1 MERRDFL
8 KKTSTA
14 AAMGTLI
21 KPDILRQ
28 PTHSDKGENLFD
40 ISVAQWTLNKKLF
53 KKEIDNLD
61 FASISKNELGIDAVE
76 YVNQFFRDKAEDK
89 EYLKEMK
96 MRADDNG
103 VKSVLIM
110 VDGEGAIGS
119 PDEATRIQAAANHH
133 KWADAAKYL
142 GCHGIR
148 VNAFSGGSFGAAPDD
163 YTESQKLVVDGLSKL
178 LEYTS
183 SLDLNLMVENHGGNS
198 SNADWLSEVMEMI
211 GHDKM
216 GTLPDF
222 GNFGIYKELVYDPY
236 VGVEKL
242 MPFAKGVSVK
252 PAVKKPG
259 GGQTMIDYEQMMR
272 IVLKSGFRGYAGI
285 ETVEAGREYEAIR
298 ETRDQLVAVRTVLA
312 KEFS

>member
-1 MERRDFL
+1 MERREFI
-8 KKTSTA
+8 KKSSA
-14 AAMGTLI
+14 VAIAGTLAGPQI
-21 KPDILRQ
+21 ASSMNQ
-28 PTHSDKGENLFD
+28 PNSEALFD

-53 KKEIDNLD
+53 KKEIDHLD
-61 FASISKNELGIDAVE
+61 FASIAKKELGINAIE
-76 YVNQFFRDKAEDK
+76 YVNQFFMKKAEDK

-103 VKSVLIM
+103 VTSVMIM
-110 VDGEGAIGS
+110 CDGEGAIGS
-119 PDEATRIQAAANHH
+119 PDEATRIQAAENHH
-133 KWADAAKYL
+133 KWADAAKFL
-142 GCHGIR
+142 GCSGIR

-163 YTESQKLVVDGLSKL
+163 YAESQKLVVDGLSRL
-178 LEYTS
+178 VEYVA

-211 GHDKM
+211 DHERM

-222 GNFGIYKELVYDPY
+222 GNFGIYKDLVYDPY

-259 GGQTMIDYEQMMR
+259 GGQTMIDYEKMMR

-298 ETRDQLVAVRTVLA
+298 ETRDQLIAVRTILA

>member
-8 KKTSTA
+8 KKTSATA
-14 AAMGTLI
+14 AVGALI
-21 KPDILRQ
+21 RPKASGPFYPKDAE
-28 PTHSDKGENLFD
+28 KNLFD

-76 YVNQFFRDKAEDK
+76 YVNQFFKDKAEDK
-89 EYLKEMK
+89 AYLKEMK

-110 VDGEGAIGS
+110 CDGEGALGS
-119 PDEATRIQAAANHH
+119 PDEATRTQAAENHH

-148 VNAFSGGSFGAAPDD
+148 VNAFSVGSFGAAPDD
-163 YTESQKLVVDGLSKL
+163 YAESQKLVVDGLSKL

-198 SNADWLSEVMEMI
+198 SNADWLSGVMEMI
-211 GHDKM
+211 GHEKM

-222 GNFGIYKELVYDPY
+222 GNFGIYKDLIYDPY

-252 PAVKKPG
+252 PSVQKAG

-272 IVLKSGFRGYAGI
+272 IVLSSGFRGYAGI